1 MFNPKSKKEMKTF
14 VTEDIL
20 VKVTTEEMLVMRR
33 AVMKYGNI
41 TDDKK
46 DKEMCESMYNDITH
60 MLEILPW

>member
-1 MFNPKSKKEMKTF
+1 MKTF

>member
-1 MFNPKSKKEMKTF
+1 MKTF

-41 TDDKK
+41 TGDKK